1 MFSPKIVLLA
11 IVGLLPAAL
20 MHVPNAALAQAQGV
34 RGEASVT
41 TSGGYG
47 RLVIRTAAD
56 VESQVRMTSGILVIQ
71 FRQPVNI
78 AVDRLGAGA
87 SEYIGA
93 ARRDPDGRALRFAL
107 TQKVKV
113 SSMVAGDRLFV
124 DLLPESWTGEPPG
137 LPREVVEELAKRA
150 NEAERLARQQKL
162 ALEMQRKIPAVRVR
176 VA

>member
-1 MFSPKIVLLA
+1 LLA
-11 IVGLLPAAL
+11 VVGLLVPAL
-20 MHVPNAALAQAQGV
+20 MLAPSAALAQAQGL

-78 AVDRLGAGA
+78 PVDRLGTGA

-107 TQKVKV
+107 TQKGKV

-124 DLLPESWTGEPPG
+124 DRLPDSWSGQAPG
-137 LPREVVEELAKRA
+137 LPREV
-150 NEAERLARQQKL
+150 
-162 ALEMQRKIPAVRVR
+162 
-176 VA
+176 